1 MTRLLATDLDGTLV
15 RRRTVTREDAEAV
28 IRWREAG
35 NVLAVATGRSVSLA
49 RLALADAS
57 EAAGVPVGADYIVC
71 ASGTTLL
78 DGAGTVLR
86 THPLPADVVRT
97 VTELLSERDDC
108 DILATT
114 LDGDYILHDAL
125 GLTGS
130 KEAGIPNHFKPIDLE
145 ALLEHD
151 VTHMPV
157 RVLDPDLADALA
169 AQVAGTGEGRID
181 AIRSHGFF
189 DVIAAG
195 RTKGDALRVLEAFLV
210 ESGTSLELTAAVGDS
225 WNDVPMFEV
234 VDRPCA
240 MAGSPDD
247 VVAAAGG
254 TTTPSVA
261 AFIESLLTD
270 RG

>member
-1 MTRLLATDLDGTLV
+1 MRDNPEASKREALRLATWDSTIALMFALTVNASILILAAATFATAGAAFGRLAHLLDALDDLDGD
-15 RRRTVTREDAEAV
+15 RRAG
-28 IRWREAG
+28 RW
-35 NVLAVATGRSVSLA
+35 NPVDATGAGVASTRALA
-49 RLALADAS
+49 RRQ
-57 EAAGVPVGADYIVC
+57 V
-71 ASGTTLL
+71 
-78 DGAGTVLR
+78 
-86 THPLPADVVRT
+86 
-97 VTELLSERDDC
+97 

-130 KEAGIPNHFKPIDLE
+130 KEAGIPNHFKPISLE
-145 ALLEHD
+145 ELVDHD

-195 RTKGDALRVLEAFLV
+195 RTKGDALRVLEALLV